1 MKGPEQDTEAIGRE
15 LELWQ
20 GHVTGTENTEAGV
33 EQQAL
38 KNALTNESLI

>member
-20 GHVTGTENTEAGV
+20 GHFTGTENTEAGV